1 MLLETST
8 FDSALNMKK
17 RLRRIIKRTIQGLS
31 LVFVFPGAL
40 LCAFGQIKVFYIFF
54 AQLFA
59 LFPGIVGTFLRS
71 AFYKFT
77 LRECSIDTAISFGT
91 FFSSRDARVGE
102 NVSIGSFCVIGRA
115 RIGKGTQISS
125 HVEIPSGRYQ
135 HPRDEQGRFL
145 DSEIGEVVIGSDCW
159 IGASAVIM
167 ANVGDQSTI
176 GAGSVVVTEIPDH
189 VIAVGVPAKPIKN
202 SLDS

>member
-1 MLLETST
+1 
-8 FDSALNMKK
+8 MKK
-17 RLRRIIKRTIQGLS
+17 RPRRIIKRTIQGLS

-40 LCAFGQIKVFYIFF
+40 LCAFGQIKVVYIFF

-59 LFPGIVGTFLRS
+59 LFPGILGTFLRS

>member
-1 MLLETST
+1 MLV
-8 FDSALNMKK
+8 FPSAL
-17 RLRRIIKRTIQGLS
+17 LS
-31 LVFVFPGAL
+31 G
-40 LCAFGQIKVFYIFF
+40 FGQIKVMYIFF

-71 AFYKFT
+71 AFYKYT
-77 LRECSIDTAISFGT
+77 LLECSIDTTISFGT
-91 FFSSRDARVGE
+91 FFSSRDARVGA
-102 NVSIGSFCVIGRA
+102 NVAIGSFCVIGRA
-115 RIGKGTQISS
+115 RIGMRTQVSS

-135 HPRDEQGRFL
+135 HSRDEQGRFL
-145 DSEIGEVVIGSDCW
+145 DSESGEVVIGSDCW

-176 GAGSVVVTEIPDH
+176 GAGSVVVKDIPDH

-202 SLDS
+202 SADS